1 MLFRSKILQITFYII
16 KYINSHVTNLSNT
29 NSNNS
34 TTAKTMIKYKT
45 FYSKIFNS
53 WEKLGPGLVTGASDD
68 DPSGIATYSQAGAA
82 FGLLT
87 LWTAIIAFPLMASIQ
102 QMCARIGLVTSQ
114 GLTGTLKK
122 HYPKPIL
129 YVMLVFSFPAIV
141 MNIGADIAGMGA
153 VGNLLFPNIDA
164 NFFSVL
170 FTIILLGLI
179 IYLPYQKISAVL
191 KYLCIVML
199 VYFIVPFLYKQDF
212 IEIIKATFIPTIK
225 FNKDFLAIIVGIL
238 GTTISPYLFFW
249 QASVEVEEMKNKRQH
264 LIVNKQF
271 VHTMNQDVNLGM
283 TISGLVMYFIIL
295 TTGSVLFKG
304 GIHQIDT
311 VEQAAMALKPLA
323 GDLAYLLF
331 AIGVIGTGL
340 IAIPVLSGSIS
351 YIVTETF
358 GWDQGLDKKFHE
370 AKAFYVIIA
379 ISLILGLSLNYIGI
393 TPIQSLIYTAI
404 LYGLTAPVL
413 IVIILHISNNTKIM
427 GENVND
433 RKTNILGFTALI
445 IMTVAAIALIYFQ
458 IIGT

>member
-1 MLFRSKILQITFYII
+1 MTKKKTITNKI
-16 KYINSHVTNLSNT
+16 INSW
-29 NSNNS
+29 
-34 TTAKTMIKYKT
+34 K
-45 FYSKIFNS
+45 
-53 WEKLGPGLVTGASDD
+53 KLGPGLVTGASDD

-82 FGLLT
+82 FGLAT

-129 YVMLVFSFPAIV
+129 YLMLLFSFPAIV

-153 VGNLLFPNIDA
+153 VGNMLFPAVDA

-179 IYLPYQKISAVL
+179 IFLPYQKIASVL
-191 KYLCIVML
+191 KYLCVVML

-212 IEIIKATFIPTIK
+212 KNIIKSTVIPTIK
-225 FNKDFLAIIVGIL
+225 FNKEFIAIIVGIL

-249 QASVEVEEMKNKRQH
+249 QASVEVEEMKHKKKH
-264 LIVNKQF
+264 LVVNKKII
-271 VHTMNQDVNLGM
+271 HEINQDVDFGI
-283 TISGLVMYFIIL
+283 TVSGFVMYFIIL
-295 TTGSVLFKG
+295 TTGTVLYNR

-323 GDLAYLLF
+323 GNLAYLLF
-331 AIGVIGTGL
+331 AVGVIGTGL

-351 YIVTETF
+351 YIITETF
-358 GWDQGLDKKFHE
+358 GWEQGLDKKFHE
-370 AKAFYVIIA
+370 AKAFYIVIA
-379 ISLILGLSLNYIGI
+379 VSLLLGLSLNYIGI
-393 TPIQSLIYTAI
+393 SPIQSLIYTAI

-413 IVIILHISNNTKIM
+413 IAIILHISNNKKIM
-427 GENVND
+427 GENVNG
-433 RKTNILGFTALI
+433 RLTNVLGFLALI
-445 IMTVAAIALIYFQ
+445 IMTVAAIALIYLQFF
-458 IIGT
+458 